1 MTLPALSSWTEIHS
15 RLPVIFPEGQAN
27 REHSIWEIAAKT
39 IFVML
44 YAGAI
49 ENADRWIRPDQVTRM
64 TDDQAAQTDDGAR
77 DGWAVASIKPSKADV
92 AGRWYAVNTR
102 ESIRDDTIRYALI
115 QNGAVVERPG
125 LPTTSPAGRY
135 ALQASFAELLAPGL
149 DEAAFHAKATAWRE
163 KHLSVGALARI
174 AIVRKGATGGG
185 EYELVTFPNGE
196 TRRMSPGA
204 STDISK
210 AVIEVFATKFLEKP
224 GVIALSESG
233 NKVVAR
239 DDELAK
245 AIGLTIP
252 ADKSLPDIVLVD
264 LGPAHP
270 LMVFIEVVHT
280 DGPVNDA
287 RKTAL
292 LQIAEGA
299 GFAPDH
305 VAFVTAYLDRASAT
319 FRKTVSSL
327 AWGSYAWFASEPDN
341 LIAFSGRPLPIEGGT
356 GFDARRNEAGT
367 AGGNART

>member
-1 MTLPALSSWTEIHS
+1 MTLPQVLPWKDIHA
-15 RLPVIFPEGQAN
+15 RLLEIFPEGLQN

-44 YAGAI
+44 YAGAV
-49 ENADRWIRPDQVTRM
+49 EGANRWIRPDQVTRM
-64 TDDQAAQTDDGAR
+64 TDEQAAQSGDDAR
-77 DGWAVASIKPSKADV
+77 DAWAKASIKPSKADV
-92 AGRWYAVNTR
+92 PGRWYAVNTR

-115 QNGAVVERPG
+115 QNSAVIERPG
-125 LPTTSPAGRY
+125 LSTTSPAGRY
-135 ALQASFAELLAPGL
+135 ALQADFAGLLSPGL
-149 DEAAFHAKATAWRE
+149 DEATFIAKAAAWRE
-163 KHLSVGALARI
+163 KHLNAGALARI
-174 AIVRKGATGGG
+174 AIVRRGAAGGG
-185 EYELVTFPNGE
+185 AYELVTFPNGE
-196 TRRMSPGA
+196 TRRMTTGPSA
-204 STDISK
+204 DVSK
-210 AVIEVFATKFLEKP
+210 AVIEVFAPKFLQKP

-270 LMVFIEVVHT
+270 LLIFVEVVHT

-287 RKTAL
+287 RKVAL

-299 GFAPDH
+299 GFAPQH
-305 VAFVTAYLDRASAT
+305 VAFVTAYLDRASQT

-327 AWGSYAWFASEPDN
+327 AWGSYAWFASEPDS
-341 LIAFSGRPLPIEGGT
+341 LMVFSGKPMQIVGG
-356 GFDARRNEAGT
+356 
-367 AGGNART
+367 